1 MILSTRWLFSNFT
14 VNWLPIYD
22 WTSWLTRSTSSPTFL
37 KVIVDALQ
45 STVVNYGIDVS
56 KVNPHPQS
64 YCCKNDSY
72 NSIWLCQTLKITSLL
87 YWGVFV
93 VCMKHPKQTIIT
105 NFVTSGWVI
114 WVIPKLIMEVGIQIS
129 TYVQWPAVHYNTRC
143 PVLVLLQ
150 RTNDSLQIYVDFS
163 TWTYFAI
170 NIWSIGW
177 STDEHSHPFQDSVS
191 PHAEYSGSQ

>member
-1 MILSTRWLFSNFT
+1 
-14 VNWLPIYD
+14 
-22 WTSWLTRSTSSPTFL
+22 
-37 KVIVDALQ
+37 
-45 STVVNYGIDVS
+45 
-56 KVNPHPQS
+56 
-64 YCCKNDSY
+64 
-72 NSIWLCQTLKITSLL
+72 
-87 YWGVFV
+87 
-93 VCMKHPKQTIIT
+93 MKHPKQTIIT

-129 TYVQWPAVHYNTRC
+129 TYVQWPTVHYNTRC

-177 STDEHSHPFQDSVS
+177 STDEHTAIHFKTLYHLMPNTLGHSSS
-191 PHAEYSGSQ
+191 TSQERCALWNQSSNFVKVPIWWLKITTPVEAKVTKLKTITKKGYCMVRVIICKYNRITCIKCVCKNVKKALTIVQ